1 MKRQLPVDAKVPER
15 FLQAYHFRHSR
26 TRDIY
31 VSILRQ
37 FQRFVL
43 EQRSGA
49 SLSQSLVQ
57 HWLKEQIGKYPD
69 HIVCHRARLVD
80 RFLEWMHADGMIPI
94 NPFAELR
101 SQYGGRTAPI
111 VRALLSEDADT
122 SLQRLHCLPRFGSF
136 LGQLMQEHVVRMRS
150 LGYRYRS
157 QELWMLRFD
166 RFLQCRADLIG
177 APLCRLIEV
186 WSESN
191 PCPELLCIARKVGR
205 LLSKAMHRLD
215 PNVPILAAGTGV
227 CRRTRRKH
235 RLPYLYTEE
244 EIHRVLQAA
253 LSFPSPKAPLRPVCA
268 YTMLVLAYC
277 AGLRLRE
284 IVSLT
289 LADVHL
295 QDGTIEIRDTKFF
308 KQRRLPLAPSVMEAL
323 RHYLTARQTAGGPR
337 SPQSGLFWNQQRNG
351 RYSYGAVG
359 NLLIKVLRHAGL
371 KPARGRVGPRAHDL
385 RHAMARHRLLSWYRQ
400 GINPQSRLPLL
411 STYLGHKDIQSTL
424 VYLNVTPELLQQAG
438 ERFRKIGA
446 EVLQVTGD
454 RP

>member
-1 MKRQLPVDAKVPER
+1 MKRPFPADAEIPER
-15 FLQAYHFRHSR
+15 FLQAYHFRHVR

-31 VSILRQ
+31 ASVLHH

-57 HWLKEQIGKYPD
+57 QWLKEWKSPV

-80 RFLEWMHADGMIPI
+80 RFLEWMQADGMIPI

-101 SQYGGRTAPI
+101 CQYGGRTAPI
-111 VRALLSEDADT
+111 VRALLSEDVDA
-122 SLQRLHCLPRFGSF
+122 SLQRLRCVPRFGSF
-136 LGQLMQEHVVRMRS
+136 LGQLMQEHVAHMRS
-150 LGYRYRS
+150 LGYRYGS

-166 RFLQCRADLIG
+166 RFLQCRADLTG

-191 PCPELLCIARKVGR
+191 PCPELLCTAWKVGR

-215 PNVPILAAGTGV
+215 PNVPILPPGTDA
-227 CRRTRRKH
+227 CRRVRRKH
-235 RLPYLYTEE
+235 RRPYLYTEE
-244 EIHRVLQAA
+244 EIQRILQAA
-253 LSFPSPKAPLRPVCA
+253 LSYPSPKSPLRPVCA

-289 LADVHL
+289 LADVRL
-295 QDGTIEIRDTKFF
+295 QDDTIEIRDTKFF
-308 KQRRLPLAPSVMEAL
+308 KSRRLPLTPSVMRVL
-323 RHYLTARQTAGGPR
+323 KQYLVARRTSGGPP
-337 SPQSGLFWNQQRNG
+337 SPQSGLFWNQQRG
-351 RYSYGAVG
+351 RRYSYGAVG
-359 NLLIKVLRHAGL
+359 NLLRKVLRHAGL
-371 KPARGRVGPRAHDL
+371 KPARGRVGPRIHDL
-385 RHAMARHRLLSWYRQ
+385 RHATARHRLLSWYRQ

-446 EVLQVTGD
+446 EVLQGTGD